1 MCWMPRS
8 TDGRSAT
15 AAASTAENPARTS
28 GSVTSA
34 PRSLD
39 TPLITAE
46 CTEFASWNRHASPP
60 RQAANVSISQPISF
74 SAGTYTSRFS
84 NTVSC
89 STDMPSAWVN
99 STISGCCQSV
109 MKPGG
114 VSVCT
119 AAPAPPR
126 VYHPGASEG
135 DPREPVAGQ
144 PAGRAA
150 QPRHA
155 LDDDP
160 PVRAELDIRA
170 HPLQEQRELDP
181 LGFGGR
187 VAEHR

>member
-1 MCWMPRS
+1 MWWMPRS

-28 GSVTSA
+28 GRVTSA

-46 CTEFASWNRHASPP
+46 WTELVSWNRHADPP
-60 RQAANVSISQPISF
+60 RQAANVSISQPSF
-74 SAGTYTSRFS
+74 CSAGTYTSRFS

-109 MKPGG
+109 MNPGC

-119 AAPAPPR
+119 AAARSPSGADAVIHSSVMSICAPIR
-126 VYHPGASEG
+126 ASVVIAVT
-135 DPREPVAGQ
+135 RRSCGQ
-144 PAGRAA
+144 PCTRTS
-150 QPRHA
+150 PRLISPA
-155 LDDDP
+155 T
-160 PVRAELDIRA
+160 R
-170 HPLQEQRELDP
+170 
-181 LGFGGR
+181 
-187 VAEHR
+187 

>member
-1 MCWMPRS
+1 MPRS
-8 TDGRSAT
+8 TEGRSAT

-46 CTEFASWNRHASPP
+46 CTEFVSWNRHASPP

-89 STDMPSAWVN
+89 STDIPSAWVN

-109 MKPGG
+109 MNPGW

-119 AAPAPPR
+119 AAGRSPDGAEAVIHSSVMSICAPILASVVIAVTSRSCGQPCTRTSPR
-126 VYHPGASEG
+126 VIS
-135 DPREPVAGQ
+135 
-144 PAGRAA
+144 PAAR
-150 QPRHA
+150 
-155 LDDDP
+155 
-160 PVRAELDIRA
+160 
-170 HPLQEQRELDP
+170 
-181 LGFGGR
+181 
-187 VAEHR
+187 